1 MITKKFK
8 DLSVGDT
15 FIFNNVEYTRIA
27 DEKISCCRSN
37 NAVLNDETKKKTFI
51 QPLSEVQVNDQL

>member
-1 MITKKFK
+1 MIKQFK
-8 DLSVGDT
+8 DLQIGEKFT
-15 FIFNNVEYTRIA
+15 YNNVAYVRIA

-37 NAVLNDETKKKTFI
+37 NAALSDETKTKTFI

>member
-1 MITKKFK
+1 MITKQFK
-8 DLSVGDT
+8 DLGVGDT
-15 FIFNNVEYTRIA
+15 FIFNNVEYVRIA

-37 NAVLNDETKKKTFI
+37 NAALTDETKTKTFI